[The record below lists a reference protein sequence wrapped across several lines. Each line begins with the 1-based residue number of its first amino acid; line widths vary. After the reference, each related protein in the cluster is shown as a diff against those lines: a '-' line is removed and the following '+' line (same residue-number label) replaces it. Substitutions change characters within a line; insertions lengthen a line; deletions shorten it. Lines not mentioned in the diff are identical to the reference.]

1 MPFQY
6 KPKES
11 ASRRKPF
18 TKQQI
23 ANAIKDVEKGMS
35 LSKRKTATKYD
46 IDRTTLSRYV
56 QDTVKVMKFDETGS
70 QYKSTQIFSQKEEKI
85 LFDYLLECSKMHYGL
100 TKIAAMKLAS
110 EYAIAID
117 KNVPESWKKN
127 KTTGKDWF
135 RGFIKR
141 NPQQSLRTPEA
152 TSLS

>member
-35 LSKRKTATKYD
+35 LRKTATKYD
-46 IDRTTLSRYV
+46 IDRTTLGRYV
-56 QDTVKVMKFDETGS
+56 QDTDKVMKFDETGS
-70 QYKSTQIFSQKEEKI
+70 QYKSTQIVSQKEEKI
-85 LFDYLLECSKMHYGL
+85 LVDYLLECSKMHFGL
-100 TKIAAMKLAS
+100 TKVAAMKLAS

-141 NPQQSLRTPEA
+141 NPQLNLRTPEA